1 MANGKVQ
8 LITKGGSSL
17 APITK
22 LNSLVF
28 TVAANCGL
36 VYSSATNRLR
46 TYRVPQANI
55 YDSSTGKTL
64 DKLWSNYQDTL
75 KPGFGMV
82 VNGATVGQ
90 LRYFDLQPDVTA
102 GTVVLS
108 AGCGYHIYANGAVV
122 TLTEETYEAQHPNQ
136 FGLEGHAMIY
146 LTNSA
151 YLKTDGNVI
160 IGSPL
165 TYNAYNNCTLRFHDG
180 HCIIDVED
188 TTTPD

>member
-17 APITK
+17 APATR

-46 TYRVPQANI
+46 TYNVPQANI

-64 DKLWSNYQDTL
+64 NQLWSNYQDTL
-75 KPGFGMV
+75 QPGFGMV
-82 VNGATVGQ
+82 VSGATVGQ
-90 LRYFDLQPDVTA
+90 LRYFNLQPDVTG
-102 GTVVLS
+102 GTVTLS

-122 TLTEETYEAQHPNQ
+122 TLAEETYEAQHPNQ
-136 FGLEGHAMIY
+136 YGLEGHAMIY

-151 YLKTDGNVI
+151 YLKTTSNVV
-160 IGSPL
+160 IGTPL
-165 TYNAYNNCTLRFHDG
+165 TPNMYNNCTLRFHDG
-180 HCIIDVED
+180 HCIVDVED
-188 TTTPD
+188 TKAPA